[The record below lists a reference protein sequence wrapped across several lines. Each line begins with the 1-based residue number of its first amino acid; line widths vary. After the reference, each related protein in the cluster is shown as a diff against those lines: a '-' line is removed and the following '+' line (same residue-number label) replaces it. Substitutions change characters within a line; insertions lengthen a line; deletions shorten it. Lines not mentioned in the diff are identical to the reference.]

1 MQLDGDTTQQDMSV
15 GALAAVLHYYADAG
29 IDCALADNPI
39 DRFEESSRKKPEPQ
53 KQSSTAVAPRPALK
67 AAGTSQASAPQKP
80 SNPVAERTTIP
91 DETALATAREA
102 AGTAGTL
109 KALQDALLSFEGC
122 NLRFGARQTVFADGK
137 PQADIMFIGEA
148 PGGDEDR
155 QGIPFVGRAGQMLD
169 KMLAAIR
176 LDRSQVYITNMIPW
190 RPPGNRTPTP
200 LEIELCRPFI
210 ERHIQLV
217 NPKVLVLLGNVS
229 TKALLGINRGILS
242 FRGTWSE
249 YNLNSDTIIPSM
261 PTLHPA
267 YLLRNPAQKKQS
279 WADFLSIR
287 KRLDELGLPSKT
299 GT

>member
-29 IDCALADNPI
+29 IDCALADNAI
-39 DRFEESSRKKPEPQ
+39 DRFEESSKKKSEPQ
-53 KQSSTAVAPRPALK
+53 KQSGTGVAPRPASREVG
-67 AAGTSQASAPQKP
+67 ASQASAPQKP
-80 SNPVAERTTIP
+80 SNPIAERTTIP
-91 DETALATAREA
+91 DETAVANAREA
-102 AGTAGTL
+102 AGSAATL

-122 NLRFGARQTVFADGK
+122 NLRFGARQTVFADGN
-137 PQADIMFIGEA
+137 PQADIMFVGEA

-169 KMLAAIR
+169 KMLSAIR

-229 TKALLGINRGILS
+229 TKALLGTNRGILS

-249 YNLNSDTIIPSM
+249 YNLNSDTIILSM

-267 YLLRNPAQKKQS
+267 YLLRNPAQKKQA

-287 KRLDELGLPSKT
+287 KRLDELGLPSEP